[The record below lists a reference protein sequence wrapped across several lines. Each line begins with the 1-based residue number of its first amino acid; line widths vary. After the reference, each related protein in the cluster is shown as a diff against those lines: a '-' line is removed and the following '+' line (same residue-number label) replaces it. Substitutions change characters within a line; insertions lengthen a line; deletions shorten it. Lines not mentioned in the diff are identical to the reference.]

1 MIEFFILGI
10 FSSFRNLLMSL
21 EIISFVK
28 VFFCFLIFW
37 MSVFLLNNFEK
48 FIVIIFKK
56 KKEIVEISIKI

>member
-10 FSSFRNLLMSL
+10 FSSFRNLFMSL
-21 EIISFVK
+21 EIISFVR

-56 KKEIVEISIKI
+56 KKEIVEIN